1 MPLPLLRTSD
11 EVAQLRLTHDLY
23 DLHFHTRHS
32 DGLAR
37 TADAVALAKERGV
50 TVAITDHNVIGGA
63 LEADE
68 GDVVPGVEVTTAER
82 IHLLIYFRTKV
93 DLRHFWDR
101 RIAPYRPAGAS
112 ALTPVRRS
120 AADLLYD
127 LRPYDHLTSAAHP
140 FAMAKNGWMSV
151 RSKHGHILESLEDLD
166 AVEAL
171 NGEELDG
178 GNERTAALARERDFA
193 VTAGSDGHLLRELG
207 LVALAIPRRADLFE
221 AVRARAGTVV
231 DLRVDGTWRRVA
243 SHAAK
248 APYFAG
254 APVRALKS
262 LLP

>member
-1 MPLPLLRTSD
+1 VKDAEAVADLRSS
-11 EVAQLRLTHDLY
+11 HDLY

-37 TADAVALAKERGV
+37 TRDVVALARERGV
-50 TVAITDHNVIGGA
+50 KVAITDHNVIGGA

-68 GDVVPGVEVTTAER
+68 GEIVPGVEVTTSER
-82 IHLLIYFRTKV
+82 IHLLIYFRRTA

-120 AADLLYD
+120 AAELIEDLQ
-127 LRPYDHLTSAAHP
+127 PYDHLTSAAHP
-140 FAMAKNGWMSV
+140 FAIAKNGWMSA
-151 RSKHGHILESLEDLD
+151 RARHGHLIDSLGDVD

-171 NGEELDG
+171 NGEELDA
-178 GNERTAALARERDFA
+178 GNERTAALARERSLA
-193 VTAGSDGHLLRELG
+193 VTVGSDGHLLRELG
-207 LVALAIPRRADLFE
+207 HVALAVPRGEDLFE
-221 AVRARAGTVV
+221 VVRAREGAVV
-231 DLRVDGTWRRVA
+231 DLRLPGTWRRLA

-254 APVRALKS
+254 VPVRALRK